1 MPKQH
6 TYQQST
12 ARGGIMKRVITC
24 ANSLLGSDNKLS
36 YNTKI
41 SIARQIDEI
50 LKKYM
55 DFDYY
60 AKGFI
65 SDNAMYDELRLSY
78 HVNSEQR
85 SYTGYCEVMIDDAG
99 EWKDV
104 IASARNEVRRLLLS
118 YGFSNIRFKFQ
129 TRSVEEHYTGDWGT
143 VATKFR
149 YLESI
154 EFVYKY

>member
-1 MPKQH
+1 
-6 TYQQST
+6 
-12 ARGGIMKRVITC
+12 MKRVITC
-24 ANSLLGSDNKLS
+24 ANSLLDNDNRLS
-36 YNTKI
+36 YNSKV

-65 SDNAMYDELRLSY
+65 SDNSMYSELRLSY

-85 SYTGYCEVMIDDAG
+85 SYTGYCEVMMDDAG

-118 YGFSNIRFKFQ
+118 YGFSNIRFNFS
-129 TRSVEEHYTGDWGT
+129 TRSTEERYTGDWGT
-143 VATKFR
+143 VVTKYR
-149 YLESI
+149 YLDSI
-154 EFVYKY
+154 DFSYKY